1 MSRWIVL
8 VLAAGLLAGCKGDD
22 DKKKAE
28 APAAAKAK
36 GDDDDAGG
44 SSGVVTLKEDAA
56 KRAGIKVDDIELS
69 SIAREM
75 VVYGRL
81 EEDPSASF
89 AVRSPASGTLRV
101 APGRGWPV
109 IGESLAAGTAFGAVE
124 VRLAVTDKLALNTQ
138 LVQAK
143 AELASAEAA
152 ANAAK
157 VVHERLRR
165 LNSDDKNVS
174 DKAVQEAAAKVVA
187 EETRAAGARVMIQT
201 LESAVASTGNSRAL
215 VAERAGDVM
224 ELLAQPGESVEP
236 GTPILRLAK
245 LDHLLARV
253 DVPMGDH
260 LPVSAA
266 ARITPAGF
274 EDRPAL
280 VGERVGQ
287 TLFYKVGGGADLR
300 PGMAV
305 TVRLPLP
312 GEAQK
317 GIVIPRSAVVQWDG
331 RYWAYVR
338 DEDDRDKYVRRAV
351 PIDRPLGNG
360 FVVAAGFS
368 KGDDLVILGA
378 QTLLSEEFKSR
389 NEADTN

>member
-1 MSRWIVL
+1 MRTIALTVFAL
-8 VLAAGLLAGCKGDD
+8 GLLVSCKGPD
-22 DKKKAE
+22 DKN
-28 APAAAKAK
+28 APAASAAKK
-36 GDDDDAGG
+36 DDDDAGG

-56 KRAGIKVDDIELS
+56 KRAGIQVDDIELS
-69 SIAREM
+69 SITREM

-89 AVRSPASGTLRV
+89 AVRSPASGTLRS
-101 APGRGWPV
+101 AAGRGWPV
-109 IGESLAAGTAFGAVE
+109 IGESLSAGTAFGAVE
-124 VRLAVTDKLALNTQ
+124 VRLAVTEKLALNTQ

-152 ANAAK
+152 AKAAK
-157 VVHERLRR
+157 VVHERLHR
-165 LNSDDKNVS
+165 LNADDKNVS

-201 LESAVASTGNSRAL
+201 LEAAVASTGNSRAL

-253 DVPMGDH
+253 DVPMGEH
-260 LPVSAA
+260 LPASTA

-280 VGERVGQ
+280 AGERVGQ
-287 TLFYKVGGGADLR
+287 TLLYKVGGADLR

-305 TVRLPLP
+305 TVRLPLA

-338 DEDDRDKYVRRAV
+338 DEDHKDKYVRRAV
-351 PIDRPLGNG
+351 PVDRPFGNG

-368 KGDDLVILGA
+368 KGDDLVIVGA